1 MMERCPLVKTR
12 LPGVA
17 AAVFGLLLSAMPV
30 LPHHAVVAY
39 YDLTKQITL
48 KGVVTKV
55 EYTNPHAYVYVD
67 TTDEKG
73 NVENWSIETDPPN
86 ILTRNGWKRTSLKEG
101 DRITATG
108 YRAKDGTKSI
118 RLQTLTLADGTVLR
132 GGNS

>member
-1 MMERCPLVKTR
+1 MTERFPLVRTV
-12 LPGVA
+12 LP
-17 AAVFGLLLSAMPV
+17 LLLILAPAF
-30 LPHHAVVAY
+30 PHHAVVAY

-55 EYTNPHAYVYVD
+55 EYTNPHAYVYAD
-67 TTDEKG
+67 ITDEKG

-86 ILTRNGWKRTSLKEG
+86 ILTRNGWKRSSLKEG
-101 DRITATG
+101 DRITASG